1 MMRLSASRRHP
12 TRASSSAA
20 ITKMVLAARNL
31 VVGITIPNIWRAHSC
46 QPVKYSSATCK
57 PQETATT
64 QRVHSLVVLVG
75 RGNPWTT
82 EYTIAKRMRGCNL
95 GSIDEY

>member
-1 MMRLSASRRHP
+1 MMRLSAGRRHP

-20 ITKMVLAARNL
+20 ITKMVLAGRNL
-31 VVGITIPNIWRAHSC
+31 VVGITIHNVWRAHSC
-46 QPVKYSSATCK
+46 QPVKYSSVTWK
-57 PQETATT
+57 VQETATT

-82 EYTIAKRMRGCNL
+82 EFMTAKRMRRCNL